1 MNRPHHRA
9 LFTVLTL
16 LCLGLAEFA
25 PAQISARLSSRFLA
39 RGEQA
44 LLEVGITGTQPSDF
58 PVIPASEGFEIR
70 RNGAGAQT
78 RLQPGRRLEYVFE
91 YIISSY
97 QIGNHVIPSFE
108 VPVVGN
114 SFRTEPVEFAVFDP
128 DDLKWSEAQA
138 GNVRFRY
145 ASTFRVMNPTPYE
158 GETTPVE
165 IKIYVP
171 RDLFVEDWGI
181 PDFQRDGL
189 TSWRFQPSGMRGGL
203 NLMGAPY
210 VSAAYPSTLTTNR
223 SGKVS
228 IGPAK
233 VRLVTT
239 QMIMDGFFQRV
250 NEEVYLD
257 VAKLELDSVPLPDGA
272 PDGFENA
279 VGSFRMEVGTSMTEF
294 QEGDPIPVE
303 IAIRGTGN
311 LDTIRPPKPVIADG
325 WKVYEATTEQRG
337 TERSEL
343 SGSTVFRQ
351 FMRPLELKGE
361 LPAYKL
367 VYFDP
372 KLKNYQTLTSPPIPL
387 KMKPAVAA
395 SGALAMAPPQALP
408 LPVERMTDILGLVNP
423 SSLLRSGGPAIPATA
438 WHLLGAAL
446 AAILV
451 LKALWMRHGHRF
463 HRDPIRAARLKDLRA
478 VENTNGGE
486 SAFLMAAGSF
496 IERWLGADPSPEV
509 REILAERDGKC
520 FRADTPVNGTLAKER
535 RNEILRILR
544 RAASVW
550 VAALVLLGSSPH
562 SQAAEYPATQAQAAF
577 DSARYDEAIRIWL
590 NAGPYDKLSAD
601 TLYNIGN
608 ACYRAG
614 SPGHAALYYRRA
626 LTRDATHAEARQN
639 LRFIERKHGA
649 ITVQRPEYQYALA
662 RVPLGAWKGAVWTG
676 AWMAVLGL
684 LVFPATRPGARMRI
698 AAVAALVLAPMIA
711 ACGGLGWR
719 YFPNDAEFA
728 PVEKQ
733 AVIIG
738 EKAVL
743 HADASRTS
751 PEVIDAP
758 PGSLCEVI
766 RESGRWCYVGFAT
779 KTRGWIPAESIER
792 IQPQKPPTP
801 PRIRKPKVD
810 GKSA

>member
-1 MNRPHHRA
+1 MNRTFHRA
-9 LFTVLTL
+9 FLLTL
-16 LCLGLAEFA
+16 LLGLGLAEIA
-25 PAQISARLSSRFLA
+25 PAQIIARLSSRFLA

-44 LLEVGITGTQPSDF
+44 LLEVAVSGERPSDF
-58 PVIPASEGFEIR
+58 PAIPAVSGFELR
-70 RNGAGAQT
+70 RNGTGAQT

-97 QIGNHVIPSFE
+97 QIGNHVIPPIE

-114 SFRTEPVEFAVFDP
+114 SFRTEPVEFSVFNP
-128 DDLKWSEAQA
+128 DDLKWSEAVA
-138 GNVRFRY
+138 GGIRFRY
-145 ASTFRVMNPTPYE
+145 ASAFRVMNPTPYE

-165 IKIYVP
+165 IKIYYPAEVG
-171 RDLFVEDWGI
+171 VVDWGI
-181 PDFQRDGL
+181 PDVERVDL
-189 TSWRFQPSGMRGGL
+189 TSWRFQPSPMRSAI

-210 VSAAYPSTLTTNR
+210 ISAAYPSTLTANR

-228 IGPAK
+228 IGPAR
-233 VRLVTT
+233 VRYVIE
-239 QMIMDGFFQRV
+239 QMVMDGFFQRV
-250 NEEVYLD
+250 SQEVYLD
-257 VAKLELDSVPLPDGA
+257 VAKLEIDSLALPAGA

-303 IAIRGTGN
+303 IAIRGSGN
-311 LDTIRPPKPVIADG
+311 LDTIRPPKPVASDG

-337 TERSEL
+337 AERSEL

-361 LPAYKL
+361 LPAFKL

-372 KLKNYQTLTSPPIPL
+372 KSKTYQTVTSPPIPL
-387 KMKPAVAA
+387 KMKPAAA
-395 SGALAMAPPQALP
+395 AAGAVAMAPPQALP
-408 LPVERMTDILGLVNP
+408 LPIERMTDILGLVNP
-423 SSLLRSGGPAIPATA
+423 SSLLRSGGPAIPQAA
-438 WHLLGAAL
+438 WHLPGAAL
-446 AAILV
+446 AAILI
-451 LKALWMRHGHRF
+451 LKALWLRHGHRF
-463 HRDPIRAARLKDLRA
+463 HRDPVRTARLKDLRT
-478 VENTNGGE
+478 VETSAGGE
-486 SAFLMAAGSF
+486 NGFLMAAGTF
-496 IERWLGADPSPEV
+496 IERWLGANPDPDV
-509 REILAERDGKC
+509 RAILAERDEKC
-520 FRADTPVNGTLAKER
+520 FRADAPPSGNPAPGR
-535 RNEILRILR
+535 RAEILRILR
-544 RAASVW
+544 RAAGVW
-550 VAALVLLGSSPH
+550 LAALVLAGSSPRAD
-562 SQAAEYPATQAQAAF
+562 AAENPAAQAQAAF
-577 DSARYDEAIRIWL
+577 DAARYDEAIRTWL
-590 NAGPYDKLSAD
+590 NAGSYDQLSAD
-601 TLYNIGN
+601 TLHNIGN

-626 LTRDATHAEARQN
+626 LTRDATHAEALQN

-662 RVPLGAWKGAVWTG
+662 RVPLEAWKGAVWAG
-676 AWMAVLGL
+676 AWMAALGL
-684 LVFPATRPGARMRI
+684 LVFPATRPGARVRI
-698 AAVAALVLAPMIA
+698 AAVAALVLAPMVA

-728 PVEKQ
+728 PVAKQ
-733 AVIIG
+733 AVVIT

-801 PRIRKPKVD
+801 PRIRKPKAD